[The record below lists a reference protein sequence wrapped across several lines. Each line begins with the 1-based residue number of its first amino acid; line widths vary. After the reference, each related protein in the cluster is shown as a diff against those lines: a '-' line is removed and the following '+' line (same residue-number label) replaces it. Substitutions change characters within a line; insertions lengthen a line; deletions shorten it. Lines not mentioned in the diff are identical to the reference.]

1 MEEEVEVVDNAKIIK
16 YAALVARIK
25 KLEKRVDEMEKRLN
39 TIIKSLRRHV

>member
-1 MEEEVEVVDNAKIIK
+1 MEENVEALDNAKIIK

>member
-25 KLEKRVDEMEKRLN
+25 KLEKRVDDLVKKVD
-39 TIIKSLRRHV
+39 TVIKSLRRKS